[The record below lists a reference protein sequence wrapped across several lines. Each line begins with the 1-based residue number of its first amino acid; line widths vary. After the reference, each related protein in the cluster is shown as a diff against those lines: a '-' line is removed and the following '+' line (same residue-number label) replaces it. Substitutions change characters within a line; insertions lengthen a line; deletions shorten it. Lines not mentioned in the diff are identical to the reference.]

1 MAKDEPYL
9 ISPEEAEK
17 MGIDEG
23 SKMVNKLAKDQRISI
38 ELTPE
43 QMDAILSQWRST
55 LSRPS
60 SHSLSREKRRQA
72 CASPRT
78 PTTATV
84 VVPEGAGD
92 RGKV

>member
-17 MGIDEG
+17 MGIDE
-23 SKMVNKLAKDQRISI
+23 RR
-38 ELTPE
+38 T
-43 QMDAILSQWRST
+43 T